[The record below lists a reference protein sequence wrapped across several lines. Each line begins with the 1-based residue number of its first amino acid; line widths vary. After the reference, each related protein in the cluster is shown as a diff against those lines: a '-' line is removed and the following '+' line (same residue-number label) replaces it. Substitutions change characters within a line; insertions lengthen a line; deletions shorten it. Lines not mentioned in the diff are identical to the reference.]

1 MAELEIYST
10 WGYTMKKRSR
20 KAKPKP
26 ALQPGVRA
34 LKTKSFARE
43 SRKEGISDQE
53 LCEALAE
60 LSKGQGDNLGGNVWK
75 KRLNKNRHRAIAI
88 ESPERFWVLVYL
100 FAKQDRKNIEDDEL
114 AGFKKLAKDYL
125 KANDA
130 AINNQIAN
138 GDLEEIC
145 NERKEDH

>member
-1 MAELEIYST
+1 
-10 WGYTMKKRSR
+10 MKKRSR

-26 ALQPGVRA
+26 ALPPGVRA

-43 SRKEGISDQE
+43 SRKNGISDQE

-75 KRLNKNRHRAIAI
+75 KRLNKNMHRSIAI

-130 AINNQIAN
+130 AINGQIAN

>member
-1 MAELEIYST
+1 MAELETYST

-26 ALQPGVRA
+26 VLPPGGRA

-43 SRKEGISDQE
+43 SRKEGISDQD

-75 KRLNKNRHRAIAI
+75 K
-88 ESPERFWVLVYL
+88 
-100 FAKQDRKNIEDDEL
+100 
-114 AGFKKLAKDYL
+114 
-125 KANDA
+125 A
-130 AINNQIAN
+130 AQQ
-138 GDLEEIC
+138 E
-145 NERKEDH
+145 